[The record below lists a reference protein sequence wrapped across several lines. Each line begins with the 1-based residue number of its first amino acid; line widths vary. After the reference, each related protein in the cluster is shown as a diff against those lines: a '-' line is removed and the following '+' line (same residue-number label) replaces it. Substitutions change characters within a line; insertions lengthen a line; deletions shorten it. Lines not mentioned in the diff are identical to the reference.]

1 MDYGCGPSSALV
13 AITDRC
19 EVYGDDEDYE
29 NQEVMK
35 MVTIKGMEMEM
46 FKLIDMFVF
55 LNSSL
60 TYGE

>member
-29 NQEVMK
+29 NQESDEDGDNERDGNGDVR
-35 MVTIKGMEMEM
+35 VDRHVR
-46 FKLIDMFVF
+46 L
-55 LNSSL
+55 S
-60 TYGE
+60 